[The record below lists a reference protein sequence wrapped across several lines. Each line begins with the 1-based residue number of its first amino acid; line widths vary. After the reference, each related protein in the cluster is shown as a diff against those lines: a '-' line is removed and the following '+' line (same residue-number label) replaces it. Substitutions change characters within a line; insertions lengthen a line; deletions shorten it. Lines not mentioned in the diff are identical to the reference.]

1 MHPRT
6 SLQPKLYDSQ
16 KSPFGGPEKEC
27 TVNYERRTL
36 KRGYANR
43 ILEINL
49 DLGSITMPE
58 LDRQVRDYFIGG
70 RSLGLYLL
78 HSSTTPDT
86 KATDPENPL
95 ILANGPLGGIPQFP
109 GTAKAMA
116 VSLSPLTGVPG
127 VSNFGGYFG
136 AYLKYAGFD
145 ALKITGKAGQA
156 TMIVVN
162 GFTHEITI
170 ESAPADDEA
179 FDLERHVAE
188 RFTKAGYEKRNI
200 AFMSTGTGALHT
212 NYGCINSHYFD
223 MTKPTPAGRGI
234 FRTKQAGR
242 TGLGSVMNDKKIAA
256 IVVLADYPHGENPY
270 GAADWEKV
278 RNAGARLH
286 KIVKEVDP
294 QQLKMHR
301 KGSVGL
307 ITFMSKDEYQSL
319 PVHNFQGGSDP
330 RAAQICGKHYA
341 EHLFEHRG
349 MDGCFPG
356 CNLMCNKGGWVT
368 LTSGGHQGNKVW
380 VDGPEYETAA
390 GFGSNLGI
398 WSAEFIMEANWHC
411 DNYGIDT
418 ITTATIMAF
427 LMECFQRGYLTVA
440 DSELLELTWGNEK
453 AALTFIHQLARGKT
467 EMARKAG
474 KGMIELR
481 DWVAERHRQR
491 TGSDPTEELKIFA
504 MQTKGL
510 PFSFYRTHRSLSMQ
524 GSYAAASDIGAHH
537 AAAWLIKAD
546 LLGAFPTFQDKAKAL
561 MTYPRV
567 RLGNDNLGVCKL
579 PWVDVFN
586 PESAKR
592 VNTDVY
598 INPASQEIYADFY
611 NGMLGTDLSW
621 EEIFEKTDRDINLQ
635 RVMNVMRYGDATDAQ
650 DWIPDRAIGPTEDRL
665 YETEASFNDAEVAKI
680 LEKPL
685 EEVQAQATTQKRLL
699 LMENRKK
706 ELTRLVKVY
715 YEERGWSEQG
725 IPTVET
731 LKRLEL
737 WEYLGEETQRR
748 LAGLL

>member
-1 MHPRT
+1 M
-6 SLQPKLYDSQ
+6 K
-16 KSPFGGPEKEC
+16 
-27 TVNYERRTL
+27 YEQGTIN
-36 KRGYANR
+36 RGYTNKLLA
-43 ILEINL
+43 INL
-49 DLGSITMPE
+49 DNGDITLPQ
-58 LDRQVRDYFIGG
+58 LDPQVRDYFIGG

-78 HSSTTPDT
+78 HKSISPNT
-86 KATDPENPL
+86 KATDPSNPL

-116 VSLSPLTGVPG
+116 VALSPLTGVPG

-136 AYLKYAGFD
+136 AFLKYAGFD
-145 ALKITGKAGQA
+145 ALKITGKASRDI
-156 TMIVVN
+156 MIVIN
-162 GFTHEITI
+162 GFTNEITI
-170 ESAPADDEA
+170 EDAPTDDES
-179 FDLERHVAE
+179 FDLQVHIAE
-188 RFTKAGYEKRNI
+188 RFTAAGYEKRNI
-200 AFMSTGTGALHT
+200 AFMSTGVGAAHT
-212 NYGCINSHYFD
+212 NYGCINSHYYD
-223 MTKPTPAGRGI
+223 VTKPTPAGRGI

-242 TGLGSVMNDKKIAA
+242 TGIGSVMSDKHISA
-256 IVVLADYPHGENPY
+256 IVVLAEYPHGENPY
-270 GAADWEKV
+270 GAADWDKV
-278 RNAGARLH
+278 KQAGARLH

-319 PVHNFQGGSDP
+319 PVRNFQGGSDP

-356 CNLMCNKGGWVT
+356 CNLQCNKGGWVT
-368 LTSGGHQGNKVW
+368 LVSGNHKGQKVW

-427 LMECFQRGYLTVA
+427 LMECFQRGYLTTA
-440 DSELLELTWGNEK
+440 DSDGLELTWGNEA
-453 AALTFIHQLARGKT
+453 AALEFIHQLARGET
-467 EMARKAG
+467 ELTRVAG
-474 KGMIELR
+474 KGMLEMEQ
-481 DWVAERHRQR
+481 WVAEKYQKR
-491 TGSDPTEELKIFA
+491 TGTDPRADLALFA

-546 LLGAFPTFQDKAKAL
+546 LLGAFPTFQDKAQAL
-561 MTYPRV
+561 MSYPRV

-586 PESAKR
+586 PESARK
-592 VNTDVY
+592 VNTDIY

-611 NGMLGTDLSW
+611 NGVLGTDLDW
-621 EEIFEKTDRDINLQ
+621 EEIFEQTDRDINLQ
-635 RVMNVMRYGDATDAQ
+635 RVMNVMTYGEKTGDY
-650 DWIPDRAIGPTEDRL
+650 DWIPDRAIGPTEDAL
-665 YETEASFNDAEVAKI
+665 YETEADYNDGEVAGLLVKSI
-680 LEKPL
+680 
-685 EEVQAQATTQKRLL
+685 EEVQKMPTTKKRTL
-699 LMENRKK
+699 LMEHRRN
-706 ELTRLVKVY
+706 ELRRLVDVY
-715 YEERGWSEQG
+715 YEERGWSTGG

-731 LKRLEL
+731 LHRLKL
-737 WEYLGEETQRR
+737 WDFLGAETQQR
-748 LAGLL
+748 LVELLAKHG

>member
-1 MHPRT
+1 M
-6 SLQPKLYDSQ
+6 
-16 KSPFGGPEKEC
+16 
-27 TVNYERRTL
+27 NYAATQL
-36 KRGYANR
+36 NRGYANR
-43 ILEINL
+43 MLSI
-49 DLGSITMPE
+49 DLGSGAISLPA
-58 LDRQVRDYFIGG
+58 LDPQVRDYFIGG
-70 RSLGLYLL
+70 RGLGLYLL
-78 HSSTTPDT
+78 HQATSPDT
-86 KATDPENPL
+86 RPLDPENPL

-116 VSLSPLTGVPG
+116 ISLSPTTGLPG

-136 AYLKYAGFD
+136 AFLKYAGFD
-145 ALKITGKAGQA
+145 ALMVTGKADRPV
-156 TMIVVN
+156 MIVIN
-162 GFTHEITI
+162 AFTHEIHLETV
-170 ESAPADDEA
+170 ESDEEA
-179 FDLERHVAE
+179 FHLQSEIEARFSAE
-188 RFTKAGYEKRNI
+188 GYLKRNI
-200 AFMSTGTGALHT
+200 AFMSTGVGAAST

-223 MTKPTPAGRGI
+223 VTKPAQDGGRGVW
-234 FRTKQAGR
+234 RSKQAGR
-242 TGLGSVMNDKKIAA
+242 TGIGTVMRDKNILA
-256 IVVLADYPHGENPY
+256 IVALAEYPHGDNPY
-270 GAADWEKV
+270 GAADWARV
-278 RNAGARLH
+278 VDAGHRLH

-294 QQLKMHR
+294 TQLKMAR

-307 ITFMSKDEYQSL
+307 ITFMSKHEYQSL
-319 PVHNFQGGSDP
+319 PVRNFQGGTDP

-356 CNLMCNKGGWVT
+356 CNLQCNKGGWVT
-368 LTSGGHQGNKVW
+368 LVSGSHAGQQAW

-418 ITTATIMAF
+418 ISTATILAF
-427 LMECFQRGYLTVA
+427 IMECFQRGYLNGS
-440 DSELLELTWGNEK
+440 DSDGLDLTWGNQE
-453 AALTFIHQLARGKT
+453 ASLAFIHRVAHGETELAR
-467 EMARKAG
+467 MAGR
-474 KGMIELR
+474 GMLELEQ
-481 DWVAERHRQR
+481 WVASRYQSR
-491 TGSDPTEELKIFA
+491 TGIDPRADLARFA

-546 LLGAFPTFQDKAKAL
+546 LLGAFPSFEDKARAL

-592 VNTDVY
+592 VNADSY

-611 NGMLGTDLSW
+611 NGVLGTELGW

-635 RVMNVMRYGDATDAQ
+635 RVMNVMRYGSGTSEH
-650 DWIPDRAIGPTEDRL
+650 DWIPERAIGPTEDGL
-665 YETEASFNDAEVAKI
+665 YETEQEYNDGELCRILGKDAVAVAA
-680 LEKPL
+680 LPTSEKR
-685 EEVQAQATTQKRLL
+685 QL
-699 LMENRKK
+699 LMAHRRK
-706 ELTRLVKVY
+706 ELRQLIQVY

-725 IPTVET
+725 IPTVGTLERLGLWNYLTPET
-731 LKRLEL
+731 RQRLCAL
-737 WEYLGEETQRR
+737 TC
-748 LAGLL
+748 AA

>member
-1 MHPRT
+1 M
-6 SLQPKLYDSQ
+6 
-16 KSPFGGPEKEC
+16 
-27 TVNYERRTL
+27 NYT
-36 KRGYANR
+36 KAAINRGYTNR
-43 ILEINL
+43 ILTIDL
-49 DLGSITMPE
+49 DNGAITTPV
-58 LDRQVRDYFIGG
+58 LDPKVRDYFLGG
-70 RSLGLYLL
+70 RSLALYML
-78 HSSTTPDT
+78 HQSITP
-86 KATDPENPL
+86 ATRALEGANPL

-116 VSLSPLTGVPG
+116 VSLSPLTGNPG

-145 ALKITGKAGQA
+145 AVKITGKADRD
-156 TMIVVN
+156 TMVVIN
-162 GFTHEITI
+162 GFTQEITI
-170 ESAPADDEA
+170 EDAPTDDEA
-179 FDLERHVAE
+179 FDLERHIAE
-188 RFTKAGYEKRNI
+188 KFIAAGYEKRKI
-200 AFMSTGTGALHT
+200 AFMSTGTGAAHT
-212 NYGCINSHYFD
+212 SYGCINSHYFD
-223 MTKPTPAGRGI
+223 VTKPTPAGRGI

-242 TGLGSVMNDKKIAA
+242 TGIGSVMSDKRISA

-270 GAADWEKV
+270 GAADWDRVKQ
-278 RNAGARLH
+278 AGARLH

-319 PVHNFQGGSDP
+319 PVRNFQGGSDP
-330 RAAQICGKHYA
+330 RAEQICGKHYA

-356 CNLMCNKGGWVT
+356 CNLQCNKGGWVT
-368 LTSGGHQGNKVW
+368 LVSGTHKGQKVW

-427 LMECFQRGYLTVA
+427 LMECFQRGFLTNE
-440 DSELLELTWGNEK
+440 DSEGVELVWGDES
-453 AALTFIHQLARGKT
+453 AALTFLHQLARGET
-467 EMARKAG
+467 AMARVAG
-474 KGMIELR
+474 KGMVEMEE
-481 DWVAERHRQR
+481 WVASVCERR
-491 TGSDPTEELKIFA
+491 TGNNPEAELKLFA

-546 LLGAFPTFQDKAKAL
+546 LLGAFPTFQDKARAL

-586 PESAKR
+586 PESAAR
-592 VNTDVY
+592 TEGDIY

-611 NGMLGTDLSW
+611 NGVLGTDLTW
-621 EEIFEKTDRDINLQ
+621 EQIFEQTDRDINLQ
-635 RVMNVMRYGDATDAQ
+635 RVMNVMQYGNDTVNH
-650 DWIPDRAIGPTEDRL
+650 DWIPDRAIGPTEDLL
-665 YETEASFNDAEVAKI
+665 YEAEGAYNDAEVAKI
-680 LEKPL
+680 PGFSAAQVKVMSTGEKR
-685 EEVQAQATTQKRLL
+685 QA
-699 LMENRKK
+699 LMAYRKQ
-706 ELTRLVKVY
+706 ELRRLVHVY
-715 YEERGWSEQG
+715 YEERGWNEHG

-731 LKRLEL
+731 LTSLGL
-737 WEYLGEETQRR
+737 WDYLGAETRTR
-748 LAGLL
+748 LTELL